1 MSSDNHYDMGD
12 SKKCNHNTVRHLWLR
27 FGSDEWGKFFL
38 SNYLHQSTHKCCCT
52 HMQKKKQHQLE
63 CTWMHESQIDWIY
76 QGPVSACLVINSIFL
91 LRIMWVSRTISNL
104 SNEHSRNAQKTEKV
118 SFIKKCVFKVLIIKL
133 RSNNNVETRQYRK
146 ATKAL
151 LVLIP
156 LLGITYLVVM
166 AGPAEGLGKY
176 IFAIIRALLISTQV
190 WGKCFFLLPNRRLC

>member
-1 MSSDNHYDMGD
+1 
-12 SKKCNHNTVRHLWLR
+12 
-27 FGSDEWGKFFL
+27 
-38 SNYLHQSTHKCCCT
+38 
-52 HMQKKKQHQLE
+52 
-63 CTWMHESQIDWIY
+63 MHESQIDWIY

-91 LRIMWVSRTISNL
+91 LRIMWVSRTISIIVL
-104 SNEHSRNAQKTEKV
+104 TFPECRKTEKV
-118 SFIKKCVFKVLIIKL
+118 SFIKKCVLKVLIIKL

-190 WGKCFFLLPNRRLC
+190 RTKNNTKSRLCTFTFEHFFRGSPYLSFIVF

>member
-1 MSSDNHYDMGD
+1 MIWAIVKSVITTPLGIYDLGLDPMSEVISI
-12 SKKCNHNTVRHLWLR
+12 C
-27 FGSDEWGKFFL
+27 FL
-38 SNYLHQSTHKCCCT
+38 ISLVVKNKIVCMH
-52 HMQKKKQHQLE
+52 KQHQLE

-76 QGPVSACLVINSIFL
+76 QGPVSACLVINSVFL
-91 LRIMWVSRTISNL
+91 LRIMWVSSTFSIYRNKNIC
-104 SNEHSRNAQKTEKV
+104 RNAQKTEKV

-190 WGKCFFLLPNRRLC
+190 WVQKLRKKYTTLFVECT